1 MTQASIIMA
10 VSNNPAT
17 IHNLLLAMPGTLK
30 MDTLAGTTTVGFSD
44 GLVSTGACWLVS
56 VLAADTAF
64 GLSAAAGCAVV
75 VDSPPAGDDSV
86 AACCDCD
93 GVSAGV
99 SLETEPA

>member
-1 MTQASIIMA
+1 MTQASITMA

-44 GLVSTGACWLVS
+44 GLVST
-56 VLAADTAF
+56 
-64 GLSAAAGCAVV
+64 
-75 VDSPPAGDDSV
+75 

-99 SLETEPA
+99 SLETEPAGCCLAASSALPVSIAVFVPLAAGARVSVSP